1 MARLRFLIDR
11 RFEHQILALMLASLH
26 LALWW
31 DFGSALSRSMIL
43 AHLGLFL
50 MWQPLWRREQRLNW
64 QGSIVF
70 IAATLA
76 FIIWMNWGLMTFWVL
91 ILTAIAGGRVT
102 ARRRRPCQ

>member
-1 MARLRFLIDR
+1 MPSLAFLINR

-31 DFGSALSRSMIL
+31 DFGSALSRSLIL

-64 QGSIVF
+64 KGSIVF
-70 IAATLA
+70 ILATLA
-76 FIIWMNWGLMTFWVL
+76 QATSSSDYGCGSKAVTR
-91 ILTAIAGGRVT
+91 GGALLSTHGRF
-102 ARRRRPCQ
+102 